1 MCSYHKNSKNKEG
14 KRKFLEMR
22 VRAVAETVRMVP
34 QVYTFIKMYALNM
47 QFLYV
52 THTSVKWF

>member
-1 MCSYHKNSKNKEG
+1 M
-14 KRKFLEMR
+14 
-22 VRAVAETVRMVP
+22 AETVRRVP
-34 QVYTFIKMYALNM
+34 PVYTFIRMYALNM